1 MSSTSSRYA
10 ASAPGTYVYDG
21 ELARRG
27 CGLNKFAYS
36 LAERGARE
44 AFLADEPAYLDRFDL
59 TLEQRSAVLRRDW
72 LALVQLGG
80 NIYYIFKL
88 TALGSPM
95 KMSELGAAQ
104 AGLQHDE
111 FVRRNTARGEDPWP
125 A

>member
-1 MSSTSSRYA
+1 
-10 ASAPGTYVYDG
+10 VYDG
-21 ELARRG
+21 EVAQRG
-27 CGLNKFAYS
+27 FGLNKFAYS
-36 LAERGARE
+36 LADRNARE
-44 AFLADEPAYLDRFDL
+44 AFLADEPAYLDRFDV
-59 TLEQRSAVLRRDW
+59 TPEQRDAVLRRDW

-104 AGLQHDE
+104 AGLPHDE
-111 FVRRNTARGEDPWP
+111 FVRRNVARGEDPWP

>member
-1 MSSTSSRYA
+1 MSRYT

-21 ELARRG
+21 EVARRG
-27 CGLNKFAYS
+27 FGLNKFAYS
-36 LAERGARE
+36 LADRNARE
-44 AFLADEPAYLDRFDL
+44 AFLADESAYLDRFDL
-59 TLEQRSAVLRRDW
+59 TPEQRDAVLRRDW

-104 AGLQHDE
+104 VGLQHDE
-111 FVRRNTARGEDPWP
+111 FVRRNTARGKDPWP

>member
-1 MSSTSSRYA
+1 MSPYT

-21 ELARRG
+21 EVARRG
-27 CGLNKFAYS
+27 FGLNKFAYS
-36 LAERGARE
+36 LADRGAR
-44 AFLADEPAYLDRFDL
+44 D
-59 TLEQRSAVLRRDW
+59 AVLRRDW
-72 LALVQLGG
+72 LTLVQLGG

-104 AGLQHDE
+104 VGLPHDE